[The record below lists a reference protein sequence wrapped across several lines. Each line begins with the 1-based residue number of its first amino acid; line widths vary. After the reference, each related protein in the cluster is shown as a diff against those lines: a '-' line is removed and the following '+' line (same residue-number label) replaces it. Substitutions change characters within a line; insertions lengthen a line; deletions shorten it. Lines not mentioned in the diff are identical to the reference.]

1 MQIEISKEIMESIE
15 KHAFSRTDI
24 EVGGVLIGAKE
35 EKNKIIGSLPAL
47 KTKTGQTSVTFT
59 HETWSEILPQAEK
72 KFPNGEIVG
81 WYHTHPGFGIF
92 LSEYDLFIQE
102 NFFSSKHQLALVID
116 PLAAKSGWF
125 AWVENKVTLVKE
137 FETINLAKQRPK
149 KIEISKG
156 KKINALVASLATLI
170 LGLGIGW
177 GFGNIGS
184 ATNVSDR
191 DIEMLIKA
199 KQDLEFQN
207 QILVDQINSVSD
219 STNGETAK
227 IKGNYLYT
235 VKAGDTLWNLALRFY
250 EDGARHPE
258 ISKANS
264 EVKELSKGIVIKIP
278 IEIEFTK

>member
-1 MQIEISKEIMESIE
+1 
-15 KHAFSRTDI
+15 
-24 EVGGVLIGAKE
+24 
-35 EKNKIIGSLPAL
+35 
-47 KTKTGQTSVTFT
+47 
-59 HETWSEILPQAEK
+59 
-72 KFPNGEIVG
+72 
-81 WYHTHPGFGIF
+81 
-92 LSEYDLFIQE
+92 
-102 NFFSSKHQLALVID
+102 
-116 PLAAKSGWF
+116 
-125 AWVENKVTLVKE
+125 
-137 FETINLAKQRPK
+137 
-149 KIEISKG
+149 
-156 KKINALVASLATLI
+156 
-170 LGLGIGW
+170 
-177 GFGNIGS
+177 
-184 ATNVSDR
+184 
-191 DIEMLIKA
+191 MLIKA